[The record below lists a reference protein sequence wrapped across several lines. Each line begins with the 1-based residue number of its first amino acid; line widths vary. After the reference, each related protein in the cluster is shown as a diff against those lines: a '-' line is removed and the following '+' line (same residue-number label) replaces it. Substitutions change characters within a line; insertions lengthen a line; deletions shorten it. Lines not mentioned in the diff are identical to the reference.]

1 MMEQDTL
8 TNSDDQ
14 AARANSPQGYQVP
27 STRLPE
33 RNQAS
38 RRNRWIGINCFAF
51 IVSCLLLPLFAI
63 AVLFGLDGLNIDLAK
78 PRNQLAQGLM
88 LLASVGL
95 PIFIT
100 IYLASMLQW
109 VVTRGIKWPSWS
121 IKSATVGTSAL
132 IASTL
137 ALFLFPINSALFI
150 LLAFGF
156 TSCLIS
162 VVQWL
167 ELRKTIDQAWQ
178 WIVVTTLTWTIL
190 GTLVIGFGIGQL
202 LAPLSDW

>member
-1 MMEQDTL
+1 M

-14 AARANSPQGYQVP
+14 AARADSPQGYQVP
-27 STRLPE
+27 ATRLPE

-38 RRNRWIGINCFAF
+38 RKKRWIGINCFAF
-51 IVSCLLLPLFAI
+51 VVSCLLLPLFAI
-63 AVLFGLDGLNIDLAK
+63 AMMFGLDGLHISLA
-78 PRNQLAQGLM
+78 NSQHQLATGFV

-95 PIFIT
+95 PIFTT

-109 VVTRGIKWPSWS
+109 VVTREIKWQSWS
-121 IKSATVGTSAL
+121 LKSATVGTSAL
-132 IASTL
+132 LTSTL
-137 ALFLFPINSALFI
+137 VMLLLPINSELFS
-150 LLAFGF
+150 LLTFGF

-167 ELRKTIDQAWQ
+167 ELRKTIDQAWH
-178 WIVVTTLTWTIL
+178 WIVVTTLAWTTL
-190 GTLVIGFGIGQL
+190 GTLVIGFGLGQG

>member
-1 MMEQDTL
+1 MIEQDTM
-8 TNSDDQ
+8 TNSDHQ
-14 AARANSPQGYQVP
+14 VARTNSPQGYQVP
-27 STRLPE
+27 ATRLPE

-38 RRNRWIGINCFAF
+38 RKMRWIGINCFAF
-51 IVSCLLLPLFAI
+51 VVSCLLLPLFAI
-63 AVLFGLDGLNIDLAK
+63 AMMLGLDGLHISLA
-78 PRNQLAQGLM
+78 NSQHQLATGLVM
-88 LLASVGL
+88 LASVGL
-95 PIFIT
+95 PLFTT

-109 VVTRGIKWPSWS
+109 VVTREIKWQSWS
-121 IKSATVGTSAL
+121 LKSATVGTSAL

-137 ALFLFPINSALFI
+137 TLFLLPINTELFS

-167 ELRKTIDQAWQ
+167 ELRKTIDQAWH
-178 WIVVTTLTWTIL
+178 WIVVTTLTWTTL
-190 GTLVIGFGIGQL
+190 GTLVIGFGLGQV